1 MPVTLI
7 AVDLDG
13 TLLDSDGTLSD
24 PNRDALEKAAARGL
38 QIAVATGRSFHH
50 TKDLAARMPDG
61 TVLILNNGALVKD
74 RTGTTL
80 AHHGLPADTAR
91 YLVETTR
98 EVREGAAAI
107 FDRSDAHQFVCERVD
122 WTHPH
127 RQRYYLLHRES
138 ITETGSL
145 GDAIAELGLDP
156 LQIGFTGGVRAMR
169 ELAASLDSLPRAG
182 EFSHTLTEY
191 PERDFS
197 LLDVLG
203 PGRSKGRTLAELA
216 ASRGIEA
223 DDVMAVGDNLN
234 DRTMLEFAGVA
245 VVMGNASP
253 ELKALGWP
261 ETATNDAGGIAQ
273 AIERFVLG
281 EAGRPAP

>member
-1 MPVTLI
+1 MPLTLI

-13 TLLDSDGTLSD
+13 TLLDSAGQLPDR
-24 PNRDALEKAAARGL
+24 NRHALHEAASRAV
-38 QIAVATGRSFHH
+38 QIVLATGRSFHH

-61 TVLILNNGALVKD
+61 TVLVLNNGALVKD
-74 RTGTTL
+74 RAGTTL
-80 AHHGLPADTAR
+80 AHHGLPAETAR
-91 YLVETTR
+91 YLIETTR
-98 EVREGAAAI
+98 DVREGAAAI
-107 FDRSDAHQFVCERVD
+107 FDRHDAHQFVCERVD
-122 WTHPH
+122 WAHPH

-145 GDAIAELGLDP
+145 GDAISDLGLDP

-169 ELAASLDSLPRAG
+169 ELAALLDSLPRAA

-191 PERDFS
+191 PQRDFS

-223 DDVMAVGDNLN
+223 DDVMAIGDNLN

-245 VVMGNASP
+245 IVMGNASP
-253 ELKALGWP
+253 ELKALGWT
-261 ETATNDAGGIAQ
+261 ETATNDAAGVAK
-273 AIERFVLG
+273 AIERALRHR
-281 EAGRPAP
+281 E